1 MAAIGGTIGLS
12 FAVAMILGPVIAAAT
27 GLSGIFWFTAGFVGI
42 VIFIGAMPV
51 AQPMQR
57 NRETNTDVGQIR
69 SLLGVSILQRLNLG
83 IFCLHLV
90 LMAAFVVVPSI
101 LVKDMAIAPESLW
114 WVYLVLLG
122 GGFLAMLPVMIVGEK
137 IPKTKTLFCRCY
149 RANDNNYDQS

>member
-1 MAAIGGTIGLS
+1 MA
-12 FAVAMILGPVIAAAT
+12 
-27 GLSGIFWFTAGFVGI
+27 
-42 VIFIGAMPV
+42 
-51 AQPMQR
+51 
-57 NRETNTDVGQIR
+57 QIR

-137 IPKTKTLFCRCY
+137 YQNKNFVLSLLSR
-149 RANDNNYDQS
+149 